1 MFCVLDSDQDQGTVP
16 RHVPGDWLGERR
28 VMSLAILGRRSLK
41 QISAS
46 QINSNRGLI
55 GDYHLSKSPRD
66 DLTWPEEINKNCE
79 KKQFDSMKKVEI
91 NK

>member
-1 MFCVLDSDQDQGTVP
+1 MFCVLDSDQDHGTVP

-55 GDYHLSKSPRD
+55 GDYHLSQSPRD
-66 DLTWPEEINKNCE
+66 DLATGL
-79 KKQFDSMKKVEI
+79 KKLTRTVRRKKWI
-91 NK
+91 